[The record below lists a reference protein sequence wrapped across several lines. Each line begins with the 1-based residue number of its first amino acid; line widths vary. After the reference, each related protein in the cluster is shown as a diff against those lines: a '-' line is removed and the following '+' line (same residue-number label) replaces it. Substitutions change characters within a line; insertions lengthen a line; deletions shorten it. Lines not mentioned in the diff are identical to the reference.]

1 MGAKPTIFRWDKE
14 GNELKRY
21 KGVLKGVSA
30 IAVNEKY
37 LVASGLDDN
46 HYLYVFDIQK
56 GTLVTS

>member
-1 MGAKPTIFRWDKE
+1 M
-14 GNELKRY
+14 KRY

-37 LVASGLDDN
+37 LVASGLDDD
-46 HYLYVFDIQK
+46 HKLYAFDSEK